1 MDGKKINVGLNL
13 FRILLTFGVVLDH
26 VWLRKNPG
34 SLVGVE
40 RALWHWRT
48 LAVPVIKKEYL
59 KPEMEVVKIQQQSQ
73 ILAGSVDAYGMNT
86 DLQDDEVEE
95 GFAPFFNG
103 LEL

>member
-1 MDGKKINVGLNL
+1 M
-13 FRILLTFGVVLDH
+13 
-26 VWLRKNPG
+26 
-34 SLVGVE
+34 
-40 RALWHWRT
+40 
-48 LAVPVIKKEYL
+48 IKKEYL